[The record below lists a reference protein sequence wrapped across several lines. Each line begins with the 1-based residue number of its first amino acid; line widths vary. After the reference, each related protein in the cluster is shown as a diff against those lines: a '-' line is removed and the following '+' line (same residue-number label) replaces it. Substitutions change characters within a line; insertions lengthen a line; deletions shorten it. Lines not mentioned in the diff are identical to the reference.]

1 MQYTYSILYNPV
13 EYLVGVPNERNDAN
27 SGPVG
32 DSHSRPVDISNEGDD
47 FSDPRMNRRRD
58 RVAIGVTIG
67 GDFQRSAVAWLL
79 TRRSSC
85 SESTECRLDF
95 PFVRHTAAFSLVE
108 RLQLLG

>member
-1 MQYTYSILYNPV
+1 M
-13 EYLVGVPNERNDAN
+13 
-27 SGPVG
+27 SGMTRIPG
-32 DSHSRPVDISNEGDD
+32 LSATRIPGLWISGNEGDD